1 MPIFGKGSWFRA
13 VGLLQCPRC
22 QEGDLYPTPTF
33 SFRKSFEMHE
43 NCPHCGQKYVLESG
57 FYYGAMF
64 ISYIITAFTMF
75 ATFAIFKFGFKL
87 SVGMA
92 FLVAFIII
100 LLLFVWFFRVS
111 RAIWLAF
118 FVDYDKE
125 SA

>member
-1 MPIFGKGSWFRA
+1 MPILGKGSWFRA
-13 VGLLQCPRC
+13 VGLLRCPRC